1 MEALLS
7 ANEDILIPPLSL
19 TVGPGASYI
28 TNRRS
33 ATLFSSQ
40 VSCSPSGVQV
50 AKWNIASSTEFC
62 DPGSVILSFDVN
74 NLDDAKALY
83 PATSGAHCLFERYQC
98 RIASTGVEDLEHYGR
113 TVEGFTRLMPTEKK
127 LNDSALGFGTEQQQ
141 FAAAGE
147 PTTLATAA
155 ARRSILKSLWK
166 AGDHVPKSIP
176 ANGSKKVFMKLPL
189 SGIFSS
195 QQKYLPLWALGSG
208 GIEVSLSLAPAN
220 QAVITHPTPH
230 ATGVEGAAGSGST
243 NYSLSNLRIECDM
256 ISIDSALQEQYS
268 RNMLEGGA
276 LTLHTKLWN
285 TTQVYLPPANG
296 GSFDVN
302 VSKSLSRVATC
313 FQTFS
318 EELTADQQAKGTMYV
333 NNFKM
338 YPAAQE
344 ACESHMTVGSKRFPE
359 FENKSITAHFWKLMS
374 ALGVAKSLPHS
385 LSTDVDSYASNSFT
399 VGTDL
404 EACPLV
410 MSSGINTTGGQE
422 LAFHA
427 RGFVGADPSVAADV
441 LRRCWMLIH
450 YEAIV
455 EIRATGCHLLT

>member
-1 MEALLS
+1 MEALLA

-19 TVGPGASYI
+19 TVGAGASYI
-28 TNRRS
+28 QNRRS
-33 ATLFSSQ
+33 ATIFSSQ
-40 VSCSPSGVQV
+40 VSCSPAGVQV

-74 NLDDAKALY
+74 NLDNSKALY

-127 LNDSALGFGTEQQQ
+127 LNESALGFGTEQQQ
-141 FAAAGE
+141 FAAAD
-147 PTTLATAA
+147 AVTASD
-155 ARRSILKSLWK
+155 RRAIEKSLWK
-166 AGDHVPKSIP
+166 SGDHVPKAIP
-176 ANGSKKVFMKLPL
+176 AGKSKKVFMKLPL
-189 SGIFSS
+189 SGVFGGS
-195 QQKYLPLWALGSG
+195 QTKYLPLWALGSG

-220 QAVITHPTPH
+220 QAVITQPTNH
-230 ATGVEGAAGSGST
+230 ATSVQGAANSGSI

-256 ISIDSALQEQYS
+256 VSIDSSLQEQYS

-285 TTQVYLPPANG
+285 ATQVYLPPANG
-296 GSFDVN
+296 GSFDVS

-318 EELTADQQAKGTMYV
+318 EELTADQQAAGTMYV

-338 YPAAQE
+338 YPSAAE

-359 FENKSITAHFWKLMS
+359 FENKSITAHFWKLTS

-399 VGTDL
+399 VGSDL

-427 RGFVGADPSVAADV
+427 RGFVGADPAVAANV

>member
-7 ANEDILIPPLSL
+7 ANTDILIPPLSL
-19 TVGPGASYI
+19 TVGAGASYI
-28 TNRRS
+28 QNRRS
-33 ATLFSSQ
+33 ATIFSSQ
-40 VSCSPSGVQV
+40 VSCSPAGVQV

-62 DPGSVILSFDVN
+62 DPGSVIISFDVN
-74 NLDDAKALY
+74 NLDQHKALY

-98 RIASTGVEDLEHYGR
+98 RIASTGVEDQEHFGR
-113 TVEGFTRLMPTEKK
+113 LVEGFTRLMPTEKK
-127 LNDSALGFGTEQQQ
+127 LNESALGFGTQQQ
-141 FAAAGE
+141 VYTSADAAVPGN
-147 PTTLATAA
+147 
-155 ARRSILKSLWK
+155 RRLVEKSLWK
-166 AGDHVPKSIP
+166 SGDHVPKPIP
-176 ANGSKKVFMKLPL
+176 ANGTKKVFMKLPL
-189 SGIFSS
+189 SGVFGGS
-195 QQKYLPLWALGSG
+195 QSKYLPLWALGAG

-220 QAVITHPTPH
+220 QAVITQPTDH
-230 ATGVEGAAGSGST
+230 ATGVQGAAGSGST
-243 NYSLSNLRIECDM
+243 NYALTNLRIECDM
-256 ISIDSALQEQYS
+256 VSIDSNLQEQYS

-285 TTQVYLPPANG
+285 ATQVYLPENT
-296 GSFDVN
+296 GSFDVS

-318 EELTADQQAKGTMYV
+318 EELTAAQQATGTMYV
-333 NNFKM
+333 NNFRM
-338 YPAAQE
+338 YPSAAE
-344 ACESHMTVGSKRFPE
+344 TCESHMTVGSKRFPE
-359 FENKSITAHFWKLMS
+359 YENKSISAHFWKLTS

-385 LSTDVDSYASNSFT
+385 LSTDVESYARNSFC

-427 RGFVGADPSVAADV
+427 RGFVGADPTTAVDV